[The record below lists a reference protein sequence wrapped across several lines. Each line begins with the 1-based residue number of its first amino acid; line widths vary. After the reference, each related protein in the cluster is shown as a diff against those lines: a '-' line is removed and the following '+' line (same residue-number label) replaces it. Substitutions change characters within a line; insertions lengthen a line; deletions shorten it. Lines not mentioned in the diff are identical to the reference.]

1 MQLHIFEIYSD
12 PSECTNKTLWLGFK
26 DLTDQFEI
34 TNHWEEDRQMFV
46 AGLARFALTA
56 VAPRKV
62 LFKLPSD
69 LCLLSFRASS
79 TGGVGRIPITRW
91 YRSPVTGV
99 PISKSLGR

>member
-1 MQLHIFEIYSD
+1 
-12 PSECTNKTLWLGFK
+12 
-26 DLTDQFEI
+26 
-34 TNHWEEDRQMFV
+34 MFV

>member
-12 PSECTNKTLWLGFK
+12 PSECTNKTFWLGFK

-62 LFKLPSD
+62 LLITT
-69 LCLLSFRASS
+69 FRFMPPYSQGELYWWCWTNSNNKVEEDDFRVDFSRAA
-79 TGGVGRIPITRW
+79 
-91 YRSPVTGV
+91 
-99 PISKSLGR
+99 